1 MIVSHIR
8 RKHMMTA
15 LKIGEN
21 TPLNLKKADSINST
35 GSNKSNHY
43 ISNNFLRSSQNM
55 K

>member
-1 MIVSHIR
+1 MIISHIR

-15 LKIGEN
+15 LKIGQSQN
-21 TPLNLKKADSINST
+21 LNLKKTDSTNST

-43 ISNNFLRSSQNM
+43 ISNNLLRSSQNM